1 MWEYTVIKES
11 REKKLIET
19 LNELGKENW
28 EVAGCIQVPAVMAG
42 VAALVILKRQI
53 QNPQQ

>member
-1 MWEYTVIKES
+1 MIKES